1 MELVVNKGDKDYK
14 KLLELINNINI
25 KLQDYELIVSVKPD
39 VYHLFDT
46 VFTQSDFNNM
56 YQFSYFMSHYL
67 KITNLAGEVKY
78 RFKSVYTDTDF
89 NEMTN
94 FLSWLGTY
102 LNDNV
107 KTLFT
112 STYDSDTLDTF
123 TNLNNWLEG
132 IYLKINDLKQK
143 TKELLTSE
151 YITSDYESMTG
162 LNTYILSLLNS
173 SIKLPIMMGFRDSS
187 YTDIL
192 GTDYVNKVN
201 FQSNDTR
208 GVYVCFAPNK
218 YYNNHFN
225 HLFIIKNCDSS
236 NSSGAISNYANF
248 IPTSS
253 LNPFILFFGNRSVSI
268 AGSPQ
273 FVIHIGM
280 KKIIINLSPGIWTN
294 QCSIV
299 HLSFQQ
305 YNMINFDEY
314 INKQQYTGGPNPF
327 NFDVSDF
334 VGSSSGS
341 YNIWSTSNG
350 YKSYD
355 YASENDTLTINAG
368 HYTNGMW

>member
-1 MELVVNKGDKDYK
+1 MELVTNRTNQNYT
-14 KLLELINNINI
+14 KLLELINKINVN
-25 KLQDYELIVSVKPD
+25 LQDYELIASVKTD

-46 VFTQSDFNNM
+46 VFTQSDFQNM
-56 YQFSYFMSHYL
+56 YEFSYFMSHYL
-67 KITNLAGEVKY
+67 KISNLAGEVKY
-78 RFKSVYTDTDF
+78 RFTSVYVDNDF
-89 NEMTN
+89 NAMTN
-94 FLSWLGTY
+94 FLSWLGTF

-112 STYDSDTLDTF
+112 TTYDSDTLDTF
-123 TNLNNWLEG
+123 TNLVNWLDS

-143 TKELLTSE
+143 TKELLTNG
-151 YITSDYESMTG
+151 YDTSDYSSMTG
-162 LNTYILSLLNS
+162 LNTYILSLLNT
-173 SIKLPIMMGFRDSS
+173 SIKLPIMIGFRDSS

-192 GTDYVNKVN
+192 GTDYINKTSFEN
-201 FQSNDTR
+201 NSTR
-208 GVYVCFAPNK
+208 GVYVVFAPNK

-225 HLFIIKNCDSS
+225 HLFIIKNLDSS
-236 NSSGAISNYANF
+236 ISTGAISNYANF
-248 IPTSS
+248 IPTST
-253 LNPFILFFGNRSVSI
+253 LNPFILFFGNRSVAVS
-268 AGSPQ
+268 GMPQ

-280 KKIIINLSPGIWTN
+280 KKIIINLQNGSWTN

-305 YNMINFDEY
+305 PNMINFDDY
-314 INKQQYTGGPNPF
+314 INKQPYTGGPNPF

-334 VGSSSGS
+334 TGTSTGS

-355 YASENDTLTINAG
+355 YTTENDTLTINAG